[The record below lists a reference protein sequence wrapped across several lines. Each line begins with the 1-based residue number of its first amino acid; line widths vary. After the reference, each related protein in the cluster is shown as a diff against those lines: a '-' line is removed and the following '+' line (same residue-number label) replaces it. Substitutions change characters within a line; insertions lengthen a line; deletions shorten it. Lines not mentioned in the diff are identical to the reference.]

1 MESWMG
7 LLPFHDTD
15 DDDVAGIAKR
25 NVAADRK
32 SLTNEGMIQK
42 QFQILITPLKISEI
56 LEETYLTY
64 LTF

>member
-15 DDDVAGIAKR
+15 DDDDVAGIAKR
-25 NVAADRK
+25 NVVADRK

-42 QFQILITPLKISEI
+42 
-56 LEETYLTY
+56 
-64 LTF
+64 